1 MAVLERKVS
10 LRTGLTPDE
19 AIAGLK
25 TVVKTGSTFAFDVP
39 RDDVPLRGTV
49 SGRRFEVVRRTQ
61 FWNSFTPIGAGELV
75 EADGGSAVTVTC
87 SMHLVPF
94 AVLVLWAL
102 IGAGVVAGLALSD
115 ALVGPLA
122 GALLVMP
129 VLGPVVGVVLWRRDL
144 DALIADIT
152 IGITRRVG

>member
-19 AIAGLK
+19 AVAGLK
-25 TVVKTGSTFAFDVP
+25 TVVKSGRTFAFDVP

-49 SGRRFEVVRRTQ
+49 SGRCFEVVRRTQ
-61 FWNSFTPIGAGELV
+61 FWNSFTPVGSGEVV
-75 EADGGSAVTVTC
+75 EAEGGSAVTVTC
-87 SMHLVPF
+87 SMHLLPF
-94 AVLVLWAL
+94 AALVMWAL

-115 ALVGPLA
+115 ALVGAL
-122 GALLVMP
+122 GAVLLVMP
-129 VLGPVVGVVLWRRDL
+129 ALGPVVGVVLWRREL

-152 IGITRRVG
+152 IGITRRAS